1 MKKNRRNSCGTICRF
16 LGRWMLL
23 VLMAVTVAAGSV
35 SLSETETVQAASYK
49 KIKLDDKEG
58 RYIGLGVGRVM
69 SMYEEFVDSVNI
81 YNIDIETALLPLT
94 LNPAKLLKLNNKGS
108 IEKGKDAD
116 LVIMD
121 KNLKITEV
129 FARGKMMIENA
140 QIKIKGTFEGV

>member
-1 MKKNRRNSCGTICRF
+1 MKLKK
-16 LGRWMLL
+16 
-23 VLMAVTVAAGSV
+23 VVTFEV
-35 SLSETETVQAASYK
+35 
-49 KIKLDDKEG
+49 DDKIAES
-58 RYIGLGVGRVM
+58 I
-69 SMYEEFVDSVNI
+69 I
-81 YNIDIETALLPLT
+81 
-94 LNPAKLLKLNNKGS
+94 KLNNKGS

>member
-1 MKKNRRNSCGTICRF
+1 
-16 LGRWMLL
+16 MLKFC
-23 VLMAVTVAAGSV
+23 
-35 SLSETETVQAASYK
+35 K
-49 KIKLDDKEG
+49 KILSIGFCIILIVVICNLIVKKYYSNPHYLNSIITMQVGDDLQNYQFMNKLASKA
-58 RYIGLGVGRVM
+58 Y
-69 SMYEEFVDSVNI
+69 
-81 YNIDIETALLPLT
+81 LT
-94 LNPAKLLKLNNKGS
+94 SIIKLNNKGS

>member
-1 MKKNRRNSCGTICRF
+1 MKK
-16 LGRWMLL
+16 
-23 VLMAVTVAAGSV
+23 
-35 SLSETETVQAASYK
+35 K
-49 KIKLDDKEG
+49 KIKMPHTFV
-58 RYIGLGVGRVM
+58 IIFGVVCLA
-69 SMYEEFVDSVNI
+69 
-81 YNIDIETALLPLT
+81 ALLTLT

>member
-1 MKKNRRNSCGTICRF
+1 
-16 LGRWMLL
+16 MLFRSEGE
-23 VLMAVTVAAGSV
+23 VTAAQGYRMALDEGCDKYHITYSSDGQGSLPV
-35 SLSETETVQAASYK
+35 F
-49 KIKLDDKEG
+49 DKEG